1 MDVCAVK
8 CVNGEHREAIN
19 SLTSAPMRFGC
30 QMSYEKALGFRS
42 SLGFGSDDRGPA
54 VAQHTGIFHRRPGNC
69 LASPRCTHS
78 RRGPGG
84 GHTHPSL
91 KLARPHPGDT
101 ARTPIIGPTAKTSR
115 THTRT
120 QTATRVRATTPAV
133 HKGQRWREPSSGD
146 RAQPCASPG
155 PGTPGQVALPPSR
168 PPALPPAQAAPGRG
182 GRDRTEGRGRAGLG
196 WAASGFL
203 LSGPWR
209 GKEKARQVGT
219 ELAPPLGAG
228 ALGAWPDLPL
238 DV

>member
-1 MDVCAVK
+1 M
-8 CVNGEHREAIN
+8 NGEHREAIN
-19 SLTSAPMRFGC
+19 SLTSAPIRFGC

-69 LASPRCTHS
+69 LASAPVH
-78 RRGPGG
+78 
-84 GHTHPSL
+84 
-91 KLARPHPGDT
+91 
-101 ARTPIIGPTAKTSR
+101 PTAAPETRPPSPRGHSKDTHHRSHGQNR
-115 THTRT
+115 PNTHTDT
-120 QTATRVRATTPAV
+120 DGNACESNHTGRAQSPAV
-133 HKGQRWREPSSGD
+133 AGAQLRGQ
-146 RAQPCASPG
+146 SPALCI
-155 PGTPGQVALPPSR
+155 PGARDAWAGR

-182 GRDRTEGRGRAGLG
+182 GRDRSEGQGRAGLG
-196 WAASGFL
+196 SQWL
-203 LSGPWR
+203 PILSGPWR